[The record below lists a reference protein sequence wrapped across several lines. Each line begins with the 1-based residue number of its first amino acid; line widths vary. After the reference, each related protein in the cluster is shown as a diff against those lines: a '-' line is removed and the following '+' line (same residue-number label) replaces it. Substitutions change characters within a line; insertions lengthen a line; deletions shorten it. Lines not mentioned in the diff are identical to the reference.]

1 MSETEGRCAY
11 VHESADAAPAGWEC
25 PHPTD
30 DGERCVFH
38 RPAGD
43 ASAERVAA
51 AFEAAVAAGESDP
64 RRRRFHGATIERL
77 ALPEGTLLAPDRS
90 HTVDLADAS
99 VGELALGGAT
109 VGSDLR
115 LDGATVDGGFEAG
128 GLTCYGDLRCQDL
141 RAASVDLAKATVDG
155 VADFAF
161 ATIDGSF
168 SVTRAD
174 LGRLAVSDA
183 EIDGTLSANLVR
195 VDERTELN
203 SAAVGG
209 SVLAADATFA
219 GEVRAMGASVG
230 GALAFTGSA
239 FGDGF
244 NGNDA
249 SADHGMTVDGPV
261 VFKGVTVRGPTDFRY
276 ATFRAPVQF
285 HPEQHSTE
293 TRFDGA
299 VDFERATFEAGFD
312 FRETV
317 FDGRLYVA
325 DATVSGRGRLD
336 GAELARGLTLD
347 RTETTAPLSATGVRV
362 GGPLS
367 IVACEFDGPVALDG
381 GVVAGEVDC
390 NGGERGEATRFGA
403 GLSLAGAECRSGVDL
418 RWVTCGGPVAFHDP
432 ETESRTTFGDAVDAT
447 GARFDGGLDARS
459 VRFDHLAGFEDVRAG
474 DDIRLDES
482 EIGRL
487 RSDVAPAEA
496 GDDRPTVSLRRG
508 SIDEGAIAHPGDG
521 TVTYDLADARV
532 GRIRIDA
539 DDGPVGPLAAV
550 RFLGTEFD
558 GFRFAPYHGALEATG
573 WRLHDCEGAADLPE
587 PDPGPRRLETT
598 YQQAKT
604 GANAVGDA
612 TAAAE
617 FFRREMRHRRAG
629 HAADLRS
636 TRGTDRAVAAY
647 DWLANAVL
655 DATAGYGERPG
666 WTLLSSLAVVVA
678 FAGGYAALGDPADS
692 ASELLL
698 FSFQSF
704 ITFVVG
710 PAPAETF
717 AVRLLSSVQG
727 FLGAFLVALFVFALT
742 RSVDR

>member
-1 MSETEGRCAY
+1 MTETEGRCEY
-11 VHESADAAPAGWEC
+11 VHEDADAAPAGWEC

-30 DGERCVFH
+30 GGDRCAFH

-43 ASAERVAA
+43 PSPEAVTA

-77 ALPEGTLLAPDRS
+77 SLPAGTLLAADRS
-90 HTVDLADAS
+90 HAIDLADAK
-99 VGELALGGAT
+99 VGEVAIGGAT

-115 LDGATVDGGFEAG
+115 FDGATVDGDFEAA
-128 GLTCYGDLRCQDL
+128 GLTCLGDLRCQAL
-141 RAASVDLAKATVDG
+141 RAASVDLVEASVDG

-161 ATIDGSF
+161 ATVDGSF

-174 LGRLAVSDA
+174 LGRLALSDA
-183 EIDGTLSANLVR
+183 EIDDMVSANLVR

-203 SAAVGG
+203 SVAVGG
-209 SVLAADATFA
+209 SVLAADATFE
-219 GEVRAMGASVG
+219 GEVRAMGTSVD
-230 GALAFTGSA
+230 GALAFTGST

-249 SADHGMTVDGPV
+249 SAAHGMTVDGPV
-261 VFKGVTVRGPTDFRY
+261 VFKGVTVNGSTDFRY
-276 ATFRAPVQF
+276 ATFGAPVQF

-312 FRETV
+312 FREAV

-325 DATVSGRGRLD
+325 DATVSGSGRLD
-336 GAELARGLTLD
+336 GAELARGATLD
-347 RTETTAPLSATGVRV
+347 RTETSAPLSATATRI

-367 IVACEFDGPVALDG
+367 MVDCEFDGAVSIDG
-381 GVVAGEVDC
+381 AVVDGEIDC
-390 NGGERGEATRFGA
+390 NGGERARATRFGA
-403 GLSLAGAECRSGVDL
+403 ELTLAGTECRSGVDL
-418 RWVTCGGPVAFHDP
+418 RWVACEGPVAFHDP
-432 ETESRTTFGDAVDAT
+432 ETASRTTFGDTVDAT
-447 GARFDGGLDARS
+447 GARLDEGIDARS
-459 VRFDHLAGFEDVRAG
+459 VRFDHLAGFENVRAG
-474 DDIRLDES
+474 GDVRLDES
-482 EIGRL
+482 EVGRL
-487 RSDVAPAEA
+487 RSDVAPV
-496 GDDRPTVSLRRG
+496 GSGDRPTVTARRA
-508 SIDEGAIAHPGDG
+508 SVDEGRIAHPGDG
-521 TVTYDLADARV
+521 TVTYDFADARIGRVRV
-532 GRIRIDA
+532 GA
-539 DDGPVGPLAAV
+539 DDGPVEPLAAV

-558 GFRFAPYHGALEATG
+558 GFRFSPHHGLLESTG
-573 WRLHDCEGAADLPE
+573 WRLHDPEGTADLPE
-587 PDPGPRRLETT
+587 SDPGPRRLEAT

-617 FFRREMRHRRAG
+617 FFRREMRYRRAG
-629 HAADLRS
+629 HAAAVR
-636 TRGTDRAVAAY
+636 TKRGAGRALAAY

-666 WTLLSSLAVVVA
+666 WTMLSSLAVVVA
-678 FAGGYAALGDPADS
+678 FAGGYAALGVPAEVPG
-692 ASELLL
+692 ELLL

-704 ITFVVG
+704 ITFIVG
-710 PAPAETF
+710 PAPAESF
-717 AVRLLSSVQG
+717 SVRLLSSAQG